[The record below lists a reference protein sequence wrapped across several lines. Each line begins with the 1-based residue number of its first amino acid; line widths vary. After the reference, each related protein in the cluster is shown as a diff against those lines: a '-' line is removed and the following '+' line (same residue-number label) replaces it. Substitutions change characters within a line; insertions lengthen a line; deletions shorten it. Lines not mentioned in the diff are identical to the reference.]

1 MVAPDPLPALDATM
15 PRPLDNRHER
25 NPMKANG
32 YTIEPYANLHGANL
46 TGATPTGAE
55 AAA

>member
-32 YTIEPYANLHGANL
+32 YTIEPYANLNGANL
-46 TGATPTGAE
+46 TGATLTGAE